1 VPLCDANPTIL
12 DPAGAELAALAEVVD
27 FSGLRVLELG
37 CGDGRL
43 TWRYAAPTEEVL
55 GMDPDRAAIAAA
67 RASIPPEL
75 RERVRFEVASPVNRN
90 EPRRRFDVAFFSW
103 SL

>member
-1 VPLCDANPTIL
+1 
-12 DPAGAELAALAEVVD
+12 
-27 FSGLRVLELG
+27 
-37 CGDGRL
+37 
-43 TWRYAAPTEEVL
+43 
-55 GMDPDRAAIAAA
+55 MDPDRAAIAAA

-75 RERVRFEVASPVNRN
+75 RERVRFEVASPVDRN